1 MQAIYSETN
10 TDDKKQA
17 LCNLSAAYL
26 HTIPLELMESVEQGR
41 RDPQIRYV
49 AIYAAACSYGLGK
62 AQRLD
67 GP

>member
-17 LCNLSAAYL
+17 LYNLSAAYL

-49 AIYAAACSYGLGK
+49 AIYGAACSYGLGK